1 MAGQDVTGV
10 YSAEAHSGGV
20 WEGEIWVAVAW
31 AGAGEQLELPAR
43 RKGRLSQYE
52 RKPLSGSETFLCL
65 SG

>member
-1 MAGQDVTGV
+1 M
-10 YSAEAHSGGV
+10 
-20 WEGEIWVAVAW
+20 AVAW